1 MSGFQLFREQH
12 KENCDTNEEEF
23 TQTVMRKW
31 RELSKEEK
39 SQWNSKVKG
48 GDVKE
53 KTNSVKKP
61 EIQLKPVTMKNS
73 SKDKLNSFAFNKN

>member
-1 MSGFQLFREQH
+1 MSGFQLFRDQH

-39 SQWNSKVKG
+39 AQWNSKVKG
-48 GDVKE
+48 DDVKE
-53 KTNSVKKP
+53 ITNSAKKT
-61 EIQLKPVTMKNS
+61 VTMKNS
-73 SKDKLNSFAFNKN
+73 SKEKLNSFVFSKN

>member
-1 MSGFQLFREQH
+1 
-12 KENCDTNEEEF
+12 
-23 TQTVMRKW
+23 MRKW

-53 KTNSVKKP
+53 KTNSVKKL
-61 EIQLKPVTMKNS
+61 EIQQKPVTMKNS

>member
-1 MSGFQLFREQH
+1 MSGFQLFRDQH

-39 SQWNSKVKG
+39 AQWNSKVKG
-48 GDVKE
+48 DDVKE
-53 KTNSVKKP
+53 KTNSSKKT
-61 EIQLKPVTMKNS
+61 VTMKNS
-73 SKDKLNSFAFNKN
+73 SKDKLNSFVFSKN